1 MNDAAQ
7 LLRDLYGERAPDVDE
22 RVLAALRTYAPPA
35 PERARDLRARLPEP
49 HRRLLDR
56 SDGLDRLAGSYRLF
70 GAGPDGLR
78 DMAWWNE
85 RETWRFAWGERADG
99 YLFVGESV
107 LGNQYAYREDDL
119 ARGGDA
125 VPVHELY
132 AVTLEPIVQF
142 DDFDEFLRQVFLSEE
157 PGDPYHRRIASA
169 RRQMGAFA
177 LDQVLIFVPSPLLSG
192 GRLEGLELA
201 PVPAVAAMTINGD
214 LYTQLAHR
222 SDLNGLQNLEPY
234 DDERGRARLRAV
246 WS

>member
-7 LLRDLYGERAPDVDE
+7 LLRDLYGERAPDVE
-22 RVLAALRTYAPPA
+22 QRLLEALRAYPPL
-35 PERARDLRARLPEP
+35 PHERARELPAGLPER
-49 HRRLLDR
+49 HRRLLER

-70 GAGPDGLR
+70 GAGPEAPR

-85 RETWRFAWGERADG
+85 RDTWRFAWGERAGG

-107 LGNQYAYREDDL
+107 LGNQYAYREDEL
-119 ARGGDA
+119 ARGGA
-125 VPVHELY
+125 VRVHELY
-132 AVTLEPIVQF
+132 AVTLEPIVEF
-142 DDFDEFLRQVFLSEE
+142 DDFDDFLLQVFLSEE
-157 PGDPYHRRIASA
+157 PGDSYHRRIASA
-169 RRQMGAFA
+169 RGQMGAFA
-177 LDQVLIFVPSPLLSG
+177 LDQLLIFVPSPLLSG
-192 GRLEGLELA
+192 GRLDGLELA

-222 SDLNGLQNLEPY
+222 TDLSGLQSLEPY